1 MAIDKEPKNGDFAR
15 YIETLNRAGP
25 KPGVQ
30 TYQTHTAPPASTN
43 PDNLSDAP
51 WGKAAPPP
59 MSSSSPGDTRAP
71 KSESADAGTATLA
84 ALSAKRKIGAV
95 LTVAGALTGW
105 GTVRT
110 IFNVINSNPFR
121 PEDLAPA
128 AFLGFCTIM
137 LFRAAKRMRA
147 QQRIGPAAL
156 PPLKTGTYRKDGE
169 G

>member
-1 MAIDKEPKNGDFAR
+1 MATDLGPKNGDFAS
-15 YIETLNRAGP
+15 YVEKLTHKSGAQP
-25 KPGVQ
+25 QAQ
-30 TYQTHTAPPASTN
+30 TYQTHAPASSN
-43 PDNLSDAP
+43 PNNLSDAP

-71 KSESADAGTATLA
+71 KSDTAEAGTATMA
-84 ALSAKRKIGAV
+84 ALSVKRKIGAV
-95 LTVAGALTGW
+95 LTIAGALTGW

-110 IFNVINSNPFR
+110 IFEVINRDPFR

-147 QQRIGPAAL
+147 QQRAGLAPL
-156 PPLKTGTYRKDGE
+156 PPLKTGTYRKDGDA
-169 G
+169 